1 MRELGP
7 ADTVGILRRPGVRAR
22 HTSSGLGW
30 ERLYLSAQQE
40 QPYRD
45 LFDPAPTHL
54 LILHL
59 DGPVTVRRG
68 RGGGARTRT
77 VPAGGLFLQPAGR
90 ALAVELGGRL
100 DTVHAYLADE
110 ALRDANDG
118 RPVKLCEELGA
129 TDPLAEQLVL
139 ALEGAVRC
147 WEPSARTYTDQ
158 LTGMLAA
165 QLVRH
170 HGVGGSAVPRPARS
184 GLSARQLAAVRE
196 LMEER
201 LAEPL
206 PIADLAASASLSGS
220 QFTRQFRASTGQSPH
235 QFLLRLRLERACRL
249 LRTGSA
255 PIAEVAVACGF
266 SHQEHLTR
274 VMRARLGTTPAA
286 LRRAEGNRPGE
297 ATYVDSPG

>member
-40 QPYRD
+40 QPYSD

-147 WEPSARTYTDQ
+147 WEP
-158 LTGMLAA
+158 
-165 QLVRH
+165 
-170 HGVGGSAVPRPARS
+170 
-184 GLSARQLAAVRE
+184 
-196 LMEER
+196 
-201 LAEPL
+201 
-206 PIADLAASASLSGS
+206 
-220 QFTRQFRASTGQSPH
+220 
-235 QFLLRLRLERACRL
+235 
-249 LRTGSA
+249 
-255 PIAEVAVACGF
+255 
-266 SHQEHLTR
+266 
-274 VMRARLGTTPAA
+274 
-286 LRRAEGNRPGE
+286 
-297 ATYVDSPG
+297 